1 MPNSQLTAATAA
13 LTKAKKEAA
22 ARLKE
27 EAEWK
32 AEMVAVTKE
41 EFMEFGHAVVEP
53 GYSYYT
59 RLYNTPGGEMCDLK
73 AAFRGA
79 SVFDCLKLKQMSKE
93 TAELLIDDLAKFE
106 FLEFTPELLAGLK
119 EELPEVL
126 RQARVPFDFSSV
138 PGAAKYDAA
147 LARKLIRKADKAAST
162 PSAAAA
168 AAAADVDEGEKEDED
183 ESDKDEG
190 DASRTAARVIDAD
203 KWEDDPIERARRIWE
218 WWKARVKGVSFF
230 KYWPLALRLVVLVQ
244 PSSAFVERVFSEIKL
259 IIEQIGVSSLEE
271 TIEARTMV
279 RCTRFFK

>member
-1 MPNSQLTAATAA
+1 
-13 LTKAKKEAA
+13 
-22 ARLKE
+22 
-27 EAEWK
+27 
-32 AEMVAVTKE
+32 
-41 EFMEFGHAVVEP
+41 
-53 GYSYYT
+53 
-59 RLYNTPGGEMCDLK
+59 
-73 AAFRGA
+73 
-79 SVFDCLKLKQMSKE
+79 MSKE

-168 AAAADVDEGEKEDED
+168 AAADVDEGEEEDED

-190 DASRTAARVIDAD
+190 DTSRTAARVIDAD

-218 WWKARVKGVSFF
+218 W
-230 KYWPLALRLVVLVQ
+230 
-244 PSSAFVERVFSEIKL
+244 
-259 IIEQIGVSSLEE
+259 
-271 TIEARTMV
+271 
-279 RCTRFFK
+279 